1 MPRVP
6 LNNLLVNTPIEAAAP
21 DATLVVEIDAAHTLA
36 VGAHT
41 FQLVV
46 VDTSGNRSAPVTA
59 RVVVAD
65 TQLPTAIISGPR
77 TVPFGSAFTLSGAA
91 SVDVGGGSIARY
103 IWTRI
108 D

>member
-6 LNNLLVNTPIEAAAP
+6 VSNLAINTPIEAAAP
-21 DATLVVEIDAAHTLA
+21 DASLVVEIDPPRALP

-41 FQLVV
+41 FQLEV
-46 VDTSGNRSAPVTA
+46 VDNAGNRSAPVTA
-59 RVVVAD
+59 RIVVTD
-65 TQLPTAIISGPR
+65 TQAPTAVINAPR
-77 TVPFGSAFTLSGAA
+77 TVPFGTTFTLSGAG

>member
-6 LNNLLVNTPIEAAAP
+6 VNNLLVNTPIEAAAP
-21 DATLVVEIDAAHTLA
+21 DATLVVDIDAAHPLA

-59 RVVVAD
+59 RVIVAD
-65 TQLPTAIISGPR
+65 AEAPTAVITGPR
-77 TVPFGSAFTLSGAA
+77 TVPFGSGFTLSGAA

-103 IWTRI
+103 IWTRL

>member
-6 LNNLLVNTPIEAAAP
+6 VNNLPVNTPIEAAAP
-21 DATLVVEIDAAHTLA
+21 DATLVVEIDAAHPLA

-41 FQLVV
+41 FQLEV
-46 VDTSGNRSAPVTA
+46 VDNDGHRSTPVMA
-59 RVVVAD
+59 RVVVTD
-65 TQLPTAIISGPR
+65 TQAPTAVINAPR
-77 TVPFGSAFTLSGAA
+77 TVPFGATFTLSGAG
-91 SVDVGGGSIARY
+91 SVDVGGGSIVRY